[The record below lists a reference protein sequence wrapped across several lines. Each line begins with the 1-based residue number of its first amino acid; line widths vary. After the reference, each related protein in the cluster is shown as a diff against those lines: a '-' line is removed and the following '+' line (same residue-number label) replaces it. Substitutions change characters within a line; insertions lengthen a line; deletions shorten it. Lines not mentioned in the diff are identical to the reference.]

1 MKIRSQTRLIKCASV
16 VHGIKEIKKRTI
28 MITEDSERSNGL
40 TIEEPIDGVLYAAA
54 CGIKNAAGKSEK
66 PINQEGLEKEMDK
79 FFETM
84 PVLEHENIFED
95 TFKNIARH
103 FAQWQKEQMLKEA
116 VETVVSL
123 EAGGFPV
130 VEFGVGKFGLKVGDK
145 VRAFIVKE
153 DEK

>member
-1 MKIRSQTRLIKCASV
+1 
-16 VHGIKEIKKRTI
+16 